1 MNSQQ
6 LIALLPMI
14 LIFVVFYFV
23 LIRPNQKQH
32 KERMAMLARLKK
44 GDKVVTVGGLHGSIV
59 DLTDERVTLK
69 VNDNTRLVFERSA
82 INSLLN
88 EEKGSAEEKKEK
100 SKKKQTA
107 KNEDSKKET
116 TESKSDEKVDKKD
129 KDDKKEELV
138 AETTDNE
145 KNKSKNG

>member
-1 MNSQQ
+1 
-6 LIALLPMI
+6 MI

-82 INSLLN
+82 INSLLT
-88 EEKGSAEEKKEK
+88 EEKGSAEEKKE
-100 SKKKQTA
+100 
-107 KNEDSKKET
+107 
-116 TESKSDEKVDKKD
+116 
-129 KDDKKEELV
+129 ELV
-138 AETTDNE
+138 AETASHE
-145 KNKSKNG
+145 KK

>member
-82 INSLLN
+82 INSLLSD
-88 EEKGSAEEKKEK
+88 EKGAAEEKKEK
-100 SKKKQTA
+100 EKAKAAVKDEEIKKVNDELKA
-107 KNEDSKKET
+107 NEQ
-116 TESKSDEKVDKKD
+116 V
-129 KDDKKEELV
+129 DKKEEKEEKELV
-138 AETTDNE
+138 ADSAGNE
-145 KNKSKNG
+145 KK

>member
-82 INSLLN
+82 INSLLSD
-88 EEKGSAEEKKEK
+88 EKGAAEEKKEK
-100 SKKKQTA
+100 EKAKAAVKDEETKKA
-107 KNEDSKKET
+107 KDEAKANEQ
-116 TESKSDEKVDKKD
+116 VDKKEE
-129 KDDKKEELV
+129 KEEKAEELV
-138 AETTDNE
+138 AESAGNE
-145 KNKSKNG
+145 KNRPF